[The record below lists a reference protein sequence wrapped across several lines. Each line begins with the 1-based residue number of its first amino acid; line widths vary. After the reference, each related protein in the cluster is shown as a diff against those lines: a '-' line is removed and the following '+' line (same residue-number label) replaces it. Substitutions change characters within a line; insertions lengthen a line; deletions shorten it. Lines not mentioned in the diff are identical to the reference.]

1 VGDELIPQGKT
12 SGICYD
18 YQKGMCS
25 RLNCRFVHEG
35 APDAMAGGM
44 PQPGMMP
51 MNPGMGGPMGPMG
64 GMPMN
69 PPMGGGGPG
78 VCYDWQKGICS
89 RVNCRF
95 AHGDAGGMPPQGGF
109 APQQGGFGG
118 GGGRGICYDWQKGV
132 CNRAACRFAHGE
144 EQPGQGGGFGGG
156 PGGGGGLKPGD
167 WLCPGCNF
175 HNFASRVQC
184 FKCYAPVPMDA
195 PIGFNPTNGPGGF
208 MPGYGQQPG
217 FGYGGAPPPNV
228 RPGDWSC
235 PQCNMVS
242 GAQRA
247 ERAER
252 AERAQRSCPST
263 AEAGKRGGW
272 RGHERSECEGDALL
286 QKHDA
291 SAKGWQGGLLFCGRS
306 GQNRGL
312 SGGDPPSPPRSRR
325 GRT

>member
-1 VGDELIPQGKT
+1 
-12 SGICYD
+12 
-18 YQKGMCS
+18 MCS

-235 PQCNMVS
+235 PQCNMNNFASRTECFKCNTPKDPNAPTVP
-242 GAQRA
+242 GDAFPQQAHGGGNFGNDQVRDGDW
-247 ERAER
+247 
-252 AERAQRSCPST
+252 SCP
-263 AEAGKRGGW
+263 A
-272 RGHERSECEGDALL
+272 CNINNF
-286 QKHDA
+286 A
-291 SAKGWQGGLLFCGRS
+291 SRVACFKCS
-306 GQNRGL
+306 A
-312 SGGDPPSPPRSRR
+312 PKPV
-325 GRT
+325 